1 MENRYVL
8 VTGSNRGIG
17 SAVMRKFAA
26 NGYNIYAHAR
36 AATSEFEELVCS
48 VRSEYAVEVE
58 PLCFDLT
65 DSGGMEAAMRGMI
78 RGKKGLDVLVNNAG
92 VMHSG
97 LFQMTE
103 LETVRRVFD
112 VNLFA
117 VMELTQWALKIM
129 ARKKRGSIVN
139 LSSITGL
146 DLGPGQCAYGVSKA
160 AVAAFTQALASEVRN
175 YGIRVNAVAPGIA
188 DTRMA
193 DEPQVQQE
201 RARLEA
207 SKSPL
212 SRLADPQEIAD
223 AVWYLA
229 SEQSS
234 FVTGQV
240 LRVDGGNRLV

>member
-1 MENRYVL
+1 MENRYVMI
-8 VTGSNRGIG
+8 TGSNRGIG

-36 AATSEFEELVCS
+36 VVSPEFDELTGS
-48 VRSEYAVEVE
+48 VRAEYGVEVE
-58 PLCFDLT
+58 PVCFDLT
-65 DSGGMEAAMRGMI
+65 DSEGMEAAMRGII

-129 ARKKRGSIVN
+129 ARKKHGSIVN

-160 AVAAFTQALASEVRN
+160 AVAAFTQTLASEVRN

-212 SRLADPQEIAD
+212 SRLAEPQEIAD

-229 SEQSS
+229 SEQAS